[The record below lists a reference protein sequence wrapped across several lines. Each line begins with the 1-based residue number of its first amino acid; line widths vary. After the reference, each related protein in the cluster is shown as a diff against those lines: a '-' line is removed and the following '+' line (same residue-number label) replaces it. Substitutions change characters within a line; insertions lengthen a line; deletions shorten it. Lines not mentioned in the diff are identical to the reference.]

1 MIPLLGNK
9 SRKEPSEELTNN
21 TGGLMSK
28 FNPLNLAKGVFGRK
42 KQNSSGDMMGTDRQ
56 KLKAAVSKNKKDP
69 EFTTIGA
76 SNTDPV
82 RRGDSVSNVAAKLY
96 SFMNTKYVERKKE
109 IKQESKLAKKLSNLK
124 EKRHQEL
131 VRALTQKPKVK
142 EEEKKAPKKKA
153 AKKEPPK
160 EAAKEAPKQPKKVEE
175 KATATPAPTASTPS
189 APVSAVPAA
198 PAVSTATQVAVG
210 AVAAIGSTAAFA
222 SGPLAENIVAHESKV
237 SSPMSGKKTKWKN
250 DSEYN
255 AYNKGTIQKNG
266 KTKTFPASFD
276 DKGESDIDFS
286 KMTIQEYLER
296 GALKS
301 GNPKKV
307 FAVGRYQIIPETM
320 KQIVKDLKLDPK
332 TTYLTKETQDYLFMA
347 GLIGT
352 KRKKVKA
359 YLNGDPNVSRD
370 QAVLELAQEFAS
382 IGVPYDITVNGKIIK
397 KGQSYYSQNTKSG
410 LALNPPEAVGKA
422 LDAQKEKNLKAKAE
436 QKTSPGKG
444 AELDNKSKENK
455 DLKKT
460 AAAGQSTVIMNNNT
474 TVAASGSPV
483 NAMTTPR
490 SDTSSFVQG
499 AAV

>member
-1 MIPLLGNK
+1 
-9 SRKEPSEELTNN
+9 
-21 TGGLMSK
+21 
-28 FNPLNLAKGVFGRK
+28 
-42 KQNSSGDMMGTDRQ
+42 
-56 KLKAAVSKNKKDP
+56 
-69 EFTTIGA
+69 
-76 SNTDPV
+76 
-82 RRGDSVSNVAAKLY
+82 
-96 SFMNTKYVERKKE
+96 
-109 IKQESKLAKKLSNLK
+109 
-124 EKRHQEL
+124 
-131 VRALTQKPKVK
+131 
-142 EEEKKAPKKKA
+142 
-153 AKKEPPK
+153 
-160 EAAKEAPKQPKKVEE
+160 
-175 KATATPAPTASTPS
+175 
-189 APVSAVPAA
+189 
-198 PAVSTATQVAVG
+198 
-210 AVAAIGSTAAFA
+210 
-222 SGPLAENIVAHESKV
+222 VAHESKV
-237 SSPMSGKKTKWKN
+237 SSPMNGKKTKWKN